1 MRAPKTLDL
10 FAPEPPP
17 RRVVPPPVQPVQMR
31 ETPARPSQAPL
42 WLAVHLPQR
51 AQAADPAAPRALH
64 SLAARAQRF
73 TPRISLAPP
82 DAVLLEVRSSLHLF
96 GGVDG
101 LRRAMAGECTALGLP
116 AILTFAPTASAALAG
131 ARAGRAFTV
140 LEAGQLAGSLATLP
154 LAALCWSPELIE
166 RLARIGVRTVGA
178 ALRLPRAG
186 FAQRFGA
193 AQLAELDRLTG
204 RAAEPRER
212 FEAPQRFRRRRELP
226 FESDG
231 QALLAAT
238 LRSLLE
244 ELGRFLT
251 ARQCGVLALECRL
264 WHRQAAPTRCVLR
277 LGTPLADA
285 ARLAALFDER
295 LRMLT
300 LPEPVRACEL
310 RAGSPVPQP
319 MHTGGLWQPGER
331 GGLATAPGVELIER
345 LRARLGPEA
354 LETLALVADRR
365 PEAAWRAGPPAP
377 APAPAPAPDAEA
389 QAAVCT
395 ARRPLWL
402 LPAPRPLRQRRGL
415 PRWRGALHLEGEPE
429 RIETG
434 WWDGGEVAR
443 DYYNARD
450 GRGRRLWLFREREPP
465 HRWFLHGVYG

>member
-10 FAPEPPP
+10 FAPEHLP
-17 RRVVPPPVQPVQMR
+17 RRAVRPPVQPVQPQGAPER
-31 ETPARPSQAPL
+31 STRPSQAPL
-42 WLAVHLPQR
+42 WLAVHLPR
-51 AQAADPAAPRALH
+51 LAPESDSGVPRVLH
-64 SLAARAQRF
+64 SLAVRAQRF

-101 LRRAMAGECTALGLP
+101 LRRAMAGECAALGQP
-116 AILTFAPTASAALAG
+116 AILAFAPSASAALAG
-131 ARAGRAFTV
+131 TRAGRAFTV
-140 LEAGQLAGSLATLP
+140 LEAGQLAGSLAALP
-154 LAALCWSPELIE
+154 LAALRWPPQLIE

-193 AQLAELDRLTG
+193 TRLAALDQLTG
-204 RAAEPRER
+204 RAADPRER

-226 FESDG
+226 CESDSH
-231 QALLAAT
+231 ALLAVT
-238 LRSLLE
+238 LRALLE
-244 ELGRFLT
+244 ELARFLA
-251 ARQCGVLALECRL
+251 ARQSGVLALECRL
-264 WHRQAAPTRCVLR
+264 WHRQAVPTRCVLR
-277 LGTPLADA
+277 LGAPLADA
-285 ARLAALFDER
+285 ARLAALLEER
-295 LRMLT
+295 LRSLT

-319 MHTGGLWQPGER
+319 MHTGGLWRPGER
-331 GGLATAPGVELIER
+331 GGLAAAPGVELIER

-354 LETLALVADRR
+354 LETLSLVADRR
-365 PEAAWRAGPPAP
+365 PEAAWRAGPPAL
-377 APAPAPAPDAEA
+377 APDAES
-389 QAAVCT
+389 QATMRAVP
-395 ARRPLWL
+395 RPLWL
-402 LPAPRPLRQRRGL
+402 LPAPRLLHQRRGL
-415 PRWRGALHLEGEPE
+415 PRWHGALHLEGEPE

-434 WWDGGEVAR
+434 WWDGREVAR